1 MPRKS
6 NATKIKKEFLRVALN
21 IDEMVAIRFALESL
35 PESDKTVDSLRRRFK
50 DLIAQM
56 R

>member
-1 MPRKS
+1 MPRK
-6 NATKIKKEFLRVALN
+6 TTPKIKKEFLRVALN

-35 PESDKTVDSLRRRFK
+35 PESDKTVDSLRKRFK
-50 DLIAQM
+50 DLIVQM